1 MTRAKLL
8 ATSILASTALLGA
21 AVATQAATHA
31 PQAGLRQVAVEQ
43 SAQGAA
49 APSAQAARPAL
60 MAQDDGGDDHNGAE
74 DDGSDDHNGAEDDG
88 SDDHNGAEDDGS
100 DDHNGVDDNGSDRGQ
115 TGEHE
120 GGQTG
125 EHEGEHED

>member
-31 PQAGLRQVAVEQ
+31 PQTGPRQVAVEQ
-43 SAQGAA
+43 STQGAT
-49 APSAQAARPAL
+49 APPAQAAKPAL
-60 MAQDDGGDDHNGAE
+60 MAQDDGADDH
-74 DDGSDDHNGAEDDG
+74 DGV
-88 SDDHNGAEDDGS
+88 EDDGS
-100 DDHNGVDDNGSDRGQ
+100 DDHNGVEDDGSDDHEGVDDNGSERGQ

>member
-31 PQAGLRQVAVEQ
+31 PQTGPRQVAVEQ
-43 SAQGAA
+43 STQGAT
-49 APSAQAARPAL
+49 APPAQAAKPAL
-60 MAQDDGGDDHNGAE
+60 MAQDDGADDRNGVADNGNDDH
-74 DDGSDDHNGAEDDG
+74 DGV
-88 SDDHNGAEDDGS
+88 EDDGS
-100 DDHNGVDDNGSDRGQ
+100 DDHNGVEDDGSDDHEGVDDNGSERGQ